1 MRQRFQ
7 FSQTLTAFL
16 AMTVVHIGNVHAQT
30 EAVWI
35 DLLRFQN
42 GDEPYVEIQLEFK
55 STAFVAERVE
65 NGWQT
70 AATFEATLE
79 DADGIINYAKTRIK
93 GPVEVDSTQAVSG
106 TQLHI
111 ERVIAPTG
119 NYRLNIAL
127 ADASIQG
134 QFSTENSMDLTIPL
148 SDAPRWSDAF
158 VIEAYAPTNP
168 EAPSQL
174 SRSGF
179 DMLPVVGGRIGSS
192 AERIQFYTELY
203 GVQDVVDSL
212 FLVSC
217 WIEGANGQIEPG
229 TQRFYRKSAQD
240 VVPLFTSIPTAG
252 IELQPQSRLVVQA
265 ATRENQ
271 VIAQTALPLD
281 IQLPPP
287 SASDWTTAGNH
298 YLSDF
303 TDSLTL
309 IQHVRDHHPRAD
321 ASQRHTIEGFIDVA
335 SVEQMQAF
343 LLSLWDEQSPENP
356 ELGWR
361 EYTTAIAYVDSAYG
375 ACRNSHGA
383 ETDMGYTYL
392 RYGPPNTIIKRHN
405 ETDYYPYEIWHYH
418 RAGPFTNK
426 RFLFFCP
433 HMVAECFVTLHS
445 DMLGEVQNA
454 DWLHQLR
461 NRENRLRVSDSQLN
475 RLNPRRDTFS
485 GEEPE
490 DLFFNPR

>member
-16 AMTVVHIGNVHAQT
+16 AMTVVHIGAIHAQA

-55 STAFVAERVE
+55 SAAFVAERAE

-127 ADASIQG
+127 ADASMHG

-203 GVQDVVDSL
+203 GVQDAVDSL

-217 WIEGANGQIEPG
+217 WIEDANGQIEPG

-281 IQLPPP
+281 IQLPSPV
-287 SASDWTTAGNH
+287 ASDWATAGNH
-298 YLSDF
+298 YLIDF

-309 IQHVRDHHPRAD
+309 IHTFAIIIHVQMHHKG
-321 ASQRHTIEGFIDVA
+321 T
-335 SVEQMQAF
+335 
-343 LLSLWDEQSPENP
+343 QS
-356 ELGWR
+356 
-361 EYTTAIAYVDSAYG
+361 
-375 ACRNSHGA
+375 
-383 ETDMGYTYL
+383 MG
-392 RYGPPNTIIKRHN
+392 
-405 ETDYYPYEIWHYH
+405 
-418 RAGPFTNK
+418 
-426 RFLFFCP
+426 
-433 HMVAECFVTLHS
+433 S
-445 DMLGEVQNA
+445 
-454 DWLHQLR
+454 
-461 NRENRLRVSDSQLN
+461 
-475 RLNPRRDTFS
+475 
-485 GEEPE
+485 
-490 DLFFNPR
+490 